1 MLVPL
6 ELLRLDLEQAI
17 APPDG
22 VFVGMPEDERSR
34 LDGYLHLSPAGG
46 YLENIAITRQ
56 RANVYAVHRDVV
68 RALELA
74 ELVRQY
80 LHERGRRVIEA
91 HDGERYLIH
100 RTWCS
105 DPVGTVMP
113 AAAPVR
119 EFVIFADYLIGNQPA
134 AATA

>member
-34 LDGYLHLSPAGG
+34 LEGYLHLSPAGG
-46 YLENIAITRQ
+46 IMENVEITRQ
-56 RANVYAVHRDVV
+56 RANIYSVHRDVAG
-68 RALELA
+68 ALELA
-74 ELVRQY
+74 ETVRQY

-91 HDGERYLIH
+91 RDGERYLIH

-105 DPVGTVMP
+105 DPVGTATP
-113 AAAPVR
+113 ANAAVH
-119 EFVIFADYLIGNQPA
+119 EFVVFADYLIGNQPA